1 MNNYAEFIF
10 LSERSTSPLVTATEI
25 NDGIRLQRQ
34 RLLSACSQIHFVHK
48 INFGYQNN
56 FSQLFGKRNNS
67 AMKLGQ

>member
-1 MNNYAEFIF
+1 MNNYAELIF
-10 LSERSTSPLVTATEI
+10 LSERSTSLLVTATEL

-56 FSQLFGKRNNS
+56 FPSFLAKGIIQL
-67 AMKLGQ
+67 